1 MKYITLSCSKLNRKV
16 HFVPEKCREIKVTY
30 VTRGLY
36 DYKLKMFEVASLFFQ
51 ISTQHERKSLE
62 FHTYQIHMHIVE

>member
-1 MKYITLSCSKLNRKV
+1 M
-16 HFVPEKCREIKVTY
+16 PEKCREIKVTY